1 MLMNNVQIKQ
11 VLETLGTYQDTEIT
25 YTICTI
31 PNQPLSITYQRKD
44 NCFQIVRDKQGKVEH
59 FSDIEA
65 ASSAIKSAL
74 SQAK

>member
-1 MLMNNVQIKQ
+1 MINVQIDQ

-31 PNQPLSITYQRKD
+31 PDQPLSITYLR
-44 NCFQIVRDKQGKVEH
+44 NNRCFQIVRDKQGIVEH

-74 SQAK
+74 SQVV